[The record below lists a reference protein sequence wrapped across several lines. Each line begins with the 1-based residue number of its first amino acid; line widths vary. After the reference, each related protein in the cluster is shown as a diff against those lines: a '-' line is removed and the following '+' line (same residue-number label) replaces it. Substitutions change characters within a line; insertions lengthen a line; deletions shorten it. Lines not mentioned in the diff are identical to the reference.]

1 MYSEEININSSVFKS
16 LHLCAVVHLTAS
28 KSSRLY
34 LAILH
39 LVKFIDQAIWFLR
52 QKLLH
57 MPLFP
62 GTVHVNQKFSF
73 LVISA
78 IINAS
83 WTNSNTI
90 QLTQITL
97 DNVDS
102 SKDQKLRIYPKR
114 GLNKGHFLFSVR
126 CYIFCNNWMFRL
138 SITHFRTKEKARRP
152 KLFWYSFHRTVNK
165 RWSCLVD

>member
-1 MYSEEININSSVFKS
+1 MR
-16 LHLCAVVHLTAS
+16 VVHLTAS

-57 MPLFP
+57 MPLSP